1 MKNLKQ
7 MGSLVS
13 KDPEICPSLIWR
25 SLLRGIPISG
35 REIMFKWTFILRM
48 PWKPVAL
55 SHCAWS
61 PVPSP
66 QRDDVGGVTSGLY
79 PLWYL
84 VHILA
89 PHSNWVTWTNG
100 LNYGIVSTL
109 LLHNSLT
116 LNIYWCHS
124 LATCHSP
131 KNNNLNISISSQF
144 DSMVQFFLQ
153 HLMLSIWGAPWQA
166 GLTWGHF

>member
-1 MKNLKQ
+1 
-7 MGSLVS
+7 
-13 KDPEICPSLIWR
+13 
-25 SLLRGIPISG
+25 
-35 REIMFKWTFILRM
+35 MFKWTFIVRM

-84 VHILA
+84 VRILA

-131 KNNNLNISISSQF
+131 KNNNLNISISTEF
-144 DSMVQFFLQ
+144 DSMVQFLFPPTFNAVHMRGLLTSWNDMRAFLSVITQ
-153 HLMLSIWGAPWQA
+153 YGVIQAAPSISC
-166 GLTWGHF
+166 TSH

>member
-1 MKNLKQ
+1 MQNLNKWAVWLEKIQ
-7 MGSLVS
+7 KFARLWWSLWTS
-13 KDPEICPSLIWR
+13 IQ
-25 SLLRGIPISG
+25 ISG
-35 REIMFKWTFILRM
+35 REIMLKCPFIVRM

-55 SHCAWS
+55 SHGAWS

-66 QRDDVGGVTSGLY
+66 QPDDVGGVTSGLY
-79 PLWYL
+79 LPWYL
-84 VHILA
+84 LHILA
-89 PHSNWVTWTNG
+89 PDSNWVTWTNG

-124 LATCHSP
+124 LATCHSL
-131 KNNNLNISISSQF
+131 KNNNLNISTSTEF

-153 HLMLSIWGAPWQA
+153 HLMLAIWGPPWQA